1 MVDHIVAS
9 YDEELTQLDTLIM
22 TMGSAAAEMTENA
35 VTALCNRDHDLAR
48 EVIKTDKQVNSAL
61 IEITEHA
68 QNILALRSPLAND
81 LRAVISAIQIGLNL
95 ERVGDLAKN
104 ISKILLKN
112 DITLNDPIRAE
123 IEKMSKKAHSS
134 LRDVLVAYSQG
145 NTEAALAIH
154 QNDKQLDVLH
164 KALTKM
170 IMLDIKSVPDDIDSD
185 VQLLF
190 VSRHLE
196 RIGDHAQ
203 NIAEA
208 VIYRVDGV
216 IYEPED

>member
-35 VTALCNRDHDLAR
+35 VTALCNRDHELAR
-48 EVIKTDKQVNSAL
+48 EVIKTDKQVNSSL
-61 IEITEHA
+61 NEITEHA

-104 ISKILLKN
+104 ISKIMIKN
-112 DITLNDPIRAE
+112 DIVLSDPIRAE
-123 IEKMSKKAHSS
+123 IEKMLKKAHSS
-134 LRDVLVAYSQG
+134 LRNVLVAYSQG

-154 QNDKQLDVLH
+154 KNDKQLDVLH

-170 IMLDIKSVPDDIDSD
+170 ILLDIKSAPDDIDSEI
-185 VQLLF
+185 QLLF